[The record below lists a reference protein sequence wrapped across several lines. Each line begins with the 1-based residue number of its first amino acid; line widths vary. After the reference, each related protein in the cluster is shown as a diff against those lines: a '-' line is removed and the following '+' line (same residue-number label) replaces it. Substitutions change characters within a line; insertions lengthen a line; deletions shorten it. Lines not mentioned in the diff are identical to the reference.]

1 MEAPK
6 NFLIGGHTETARPEG
21 WLIVGSLLA
30 HRLSNFHEGLKSIS
44 SQTEYFLQCSQ
55 FSKTAAQTMGFVCT
69 VTLLSPCN

>member
-44 SQTEYFLQCSQ
+44 SQTEYF
-55 FSKTAAQTMGFVCT
+55 FAMFTIF
-69 VTLLSPCN
+69 